1 MSNLEHQQPLVCFEW
16 AGSGKALNVCLSAK
30 QYQAIFVNLPEQATE
45 QSTEQAPGQAP
56 DQAWMRNHM
65 NRVRNLQVS
74 LVKNMLKCKHEK
86 FAQVTKDCR
95 YRYSSIRVFA
105 GHQGPE
111 LTLHPHAG
119 LHYKAKWVPSSVQPR
134 PDHFQAWKTITDDVQ
149 KHMHASDATPKTSA
163 GSPPSQTTTSI
174 VLSVSWYRDVDCAVA
189 LVFHQ
194 PDAYAKLPKH
204 LQHDK
209 EVIMNLIRIHPNHFR
224 LVVKVCPSSMFRAD
238 RDMLLAGS
246 GYRAVLDFAEPGLRR
261 DKAFVALLVSRNP
274 QTIEYADQSVLSDV
288 AFISQFINTLP
299 ERTMRGMLSRA
310 PDLAKDKVFVLQVLK
325 RWPDLFLQVDNELKT
340 DLDVVSVVLKG
351 SSSMINYIPNI
362 VTSPS
367 MICKAAQIM
376 PSSFPYIVGDLDKA
390 TLRIVL
396 HQLLTY
402 TSDMTQDQV
411 KNCIIEQVLA
421 LICSDKRNKQNMNQ
435 HLESDAEDS
444 ERQSD
449 EEQADEAEEEET
461 HEAHPDNS
469 SNSSTSNQSTKPRRV
484 CESTS
489 SIAGLHEA
497 GQNADQAGEE
507 SDMENSFLDSSA
519 SDDSDEDSLNLDN
532 SRYGMFNVYDACTS
546 LEAIKMFRFQ
556 ELPGAVEVMRPDV
569 HHHELILTSSSNR
582 ECDLC
587 RAVFAGSQH
596 YRCAVWCA
604 FDACVTCFDSK
615 GKQAV

>member
-1 MSNLEHQQPLVCFEW
+1 MSKLEHQQPLVCFEW

-30 QYQAIFVNLPEQATE
+30 QYQAIFVNLPEQAPE
-45 QSTEQAPGQAP
+45 QAP

-65 NRVRNLQVS
+65 NRVRNLQVT
-74 LVKNMLKCKHEK
+74 LVKHMLKCKHEK

-105 GHQGPE
+105 EHQGPE
-111 LTLHPHAG
+111 LTLHPRAG
-119 LHYKAKWVPSSVQPR
+119 LHYKGMRVPSSVQPR

-149 KHMHASDATPKTSA
+149 KHMHASNTTPKTSA
-163 GSPPSQTTTSI
+163 GSPSLPSPPSQTTTSI
-174 VLSVSWYRDVDCAVA
+174 VLSVSWYRDVDCAMA
-189 LVFHQ
+189 HVFHE

-204 LQHDK
+204 LQQDK
-209 EVIMNLIRIHPNHFR
+209 EVIMSFIRTHPIHFR
-224 LVVKVCPSSMFRAD
+224 LVVNVCPSSMFRAD

-299 ERTMRGMLSRA
+299 ERTIRGLLSRA
-310 PDLAKDKVFVLQVLK
+310 PGLAKDKVFVLQVLK
-325 RWPDLFLQVDNELKT
+325 LWPDLFLQVDNELKT
-340 DLDVVSVVLKG
+340 DLDVVSLVLKG

-376 PSSFPYIVGDLDKA
+376 PSSFQYIIPDLDKV
-390 TLRIVL
+390 TLRMVL

-402 TSDMTQDQV
+402 TNDMTQDEV
-411 KNCIIEQVLA
+411 KACIIEQVLA
-421 LICSDKRNKQNMNQ
+421 LICSEHNMNQ
-435 HLESDAEDS
+435 HLESD
-444 ERQSD
+444 
-449 EEQADEAEEEET
+449 EEQADKAEEEEET

-484 CESTS
+484 RESPS
-489 SIAGLHEA
+489 SIVSLHEA

-507 SDMENSFLDSSA
+507 SDSENSLLGISA